1 MVSPGL
7 GKKRWWKCPKC
18 HREYQA
24 TVHNRTYHHSSCP
37 YCAHLRATPENC
49 LAAVYPEVAAE
60 WDEAKN
66 APLKPTDVLPGT
78 DKSVWWKCKKG
89 HSWRA
94 LIYTRT
100 GPKPTKCPYCQGH
113 AVEPKTS
120 LAGKTPALAQYWH
133 PSKNAVSPEQ
143 VAPNSNQV
151 FWCNAQRATNGR
163 RRPIN
168 CKSMCRTASAHTA
181 TAEDYPRNIAWRRRI
196 LRLPGYGI
204 R

>member
-1 MVSPGL
+1 MCIRDS
-7 GKKRWWKCPKC
+7 
-18 HREYQA
+18 
-24 TVHNRTYHHSSCP
+24 NRTYHHSSCP

-133 PSKNAVSPEQ
+133 PVSYTHLDVYKRQVSALENTNRGMRALISRPEKTVRQ
-143 VAPNSNQV
+143 LSLLPPLEMKEEKM
-151 FWCNAQRATNGR
+151 NGTVLSSWTTMA
-163 RRPIN
+163 
-168 CKSMCRTASAHTA
+168 KSM
-181 TAEDYPRNIAWRRRI
+181 
-196 LRLPGYGI
+196 GI
-204 R
+204 VIQ